1 MVSSDQYEV
10 RTTNKFPNAT
20 NQVPFETNPTTE
32 LSFLVS
38 PHAESSQPKPLS
50 FFLRRSILASPM
62 NFPSK
67 SAFYK
72 KLDTTDFKAPTPSPI
87 STLISPQSGCKPT
100 LYVQKLTDIL
110 NSEPLVNKTRRTVPI
125 KDLAK
130 TLPFNENLFKPA
142 NLGQFVTLL
151 QLVRSA
157 TSNLEKKY
165 TYSLKY

>member
-1 MVSSDQYEV
+1 
-10 RTTNKFPNAT
+10 
-20 NQVPFETNPTTE
+20 
-32 LSFLVS
+32 
-38 PHAESSQPKPLS
+38 
-50 FFLRRSILASPM
+50 M

-87 STLISPQSGCKPT
+87 NTLISPQSGCKPT

-157 TSNLEKKY
+157 TSNLEKS
-165 TYSLKY
+165 TPTL